1 MEKIRDRL
9 KRSAGESLVEVLC
22 ALLLSSLGLM
32 LLGGMIQSSFKL
44 LRISKERFDYYV
56 KAENK
61 LMGRTSDETE
71 SGNIHIQPLIKLTD
85 KSKDSGID
93 VTYYTEYYNKDKN
106 GNVIPESKVI
116 SYEVVSQ
123 NGG

>member
-44 LRISKERFDYYV
+44 LGISEKRFDNYV
-56 KAENK
+56 KAENY
-61 LMGRTSDETE
+61 LMERTGKSSEGTVQT
-71 SGNIHIQPLIKLTD
+71 SIPLTD
-85 KSKDSGID
+85 RSKDSG
-93 VTYYTEYYNKDKN
+93 VVVQYYTESYKDER
-106 GNVIPESKVI
+106 GNVISKVI
-116 SYEVVSQ
+116 SYEVVS
-123 NGG
+123 